1 MSNKPAKKSD
11 SGKAWMRQRRDR
23 AIRIAPEYHLI
34 VSEGIKTEP
43 QYFKGLKNDLGRYRD
58 KITLEIEGTGK
69 NTLTLF
75 EEAEELANRY
85 ERYGKHFSHV
95 WIVFDKDDFP
105 PDNFDNTA
113 DICEK
118 RSNSDRKYH
127 ALWSNECI
135 EYWFLLHFEYLNT
148 GISREQYYPKL
159 SKHLNC
165 EYVKNDD
172 KIYDKL
178 KPMYKTAIRN
188 AKKMLKAHEIT
199 VPSKCCPGTTVY
211 EIFDYLKPYIDEN
224 K

>member
-43 QYFKGLKNDLGRYRD
+43 QYFKGLENDLGRYRD
-58 KITLEIEGTGK
+58 KITLKIEGTGK

-118 RSNSDRKYH
+118 RSRIAISNCNSFQKRNK
-127 ALWSNECI
+127 
-135 EYWFLLHFEYLNT
+135 
-148 GISREQYYPKL
+148 
-159 SKHLNC
+159 SK
-165 EYVKNDD
+165 
-172 KIYDKL
+172 
-178 KPMYKTAIRN
+178 
-188 AKKMLKAHEIT
+188 
-199 VPSKCCPGTTVY
+199 
-211 EIFDYLKPYIDEN
+211 
-224 K
+224 

>member
-69 NTLTLF
+69 NILTLLDK
-75 EEAEELANRY
+75 ADELANRY
-85 ERYGKHFSHV
+85 ERYGKHFSHIWV
-95 WIVFDKDDFP
+95 VYDKDDFP
-105 PDNFDNTA
+105 LDNFDNTA
-113 DICEK
+113 DLCKK
-118 RSNSDRKYH
+118 RSTNDRKYH

-188 AKKMLKAHEIT
+188 AKKMLKAHEIANSHT
-199 VPSKCCPGTTVY
+199 PGSAGT
-211 EIFDYLKPYIDEN
+211 
-224 K
+224 